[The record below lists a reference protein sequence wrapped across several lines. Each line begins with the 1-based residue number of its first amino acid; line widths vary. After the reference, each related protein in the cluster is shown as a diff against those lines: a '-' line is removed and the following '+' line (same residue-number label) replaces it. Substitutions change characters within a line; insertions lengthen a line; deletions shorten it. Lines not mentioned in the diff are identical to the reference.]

1 VPAEKLSRGDSAM
14 ASIRNPWSNLSRRR
28 RHEAWVGLLFTLPW
42 IISLIALTI
51 YPILDTIYLSFTNYS
66 ILEAPKWIGL
76 SNYQEIFLKDA
87 SIQPA
92 VYNSLYYALLSVPIG
107 LVLSLGLALLLNMRA
122 AGIGIYR
129 TIFYLPSLVPPVAA
143 TITFLVL
150 FEPRAGVIN
159 SILGFFG
166 IPGPAWFSDPAWSKP
181 GMIILSLWGLGY
193 MTLIFLAGL
202 QDVPRS
208 LLEAAEIDGASVWQ
222 RFWHV
227 TIPMISNV
235 ILFNLVMNVIWS
247 FQVFTQA
254 LVIGGTNG
262 TPLESTLMVMVLIY
276 RNAFRYFKMGYASA
290 LAFLTFIVIM
300 IVTVIIFRTSDAWVF
315 TDKD

>member
-1 VPAEKLSRGDSAM
+1 M
-14 ASIRNPWSNLSRRR
+14 ALIRNPWSKLSRRR
-28 RHEAWVGLLFTLPW
+28 REEAWVGLLFTLPW
-42 IISLIALTI
+42 MISLIALTV
-51 YPILDTIYLSFTNYS
+51 YPILDTIYLSFTDYS
-66 ILEAPKWIGL
+66 ILEAPKWVGL
-76 SNYQEIFLKDA
+76 ANYEEIFLKDA
-87 SIQPA
+87 SIGPA
-92 VYNSLYYALLSVPIG
+92 VYNSLYYALLSVPVG
-107 LVLSLGLALLLNMRA
+107 LILSLGLALLLNMRA

-143 TITFLVL
+143 TITFMVL
-150 FEPRAGVIN
+150 FQPRGGVIN
-159 SILGFFG
+159 SIIEFFG
-166 IPGPAWFSDPAWSKP
+166 LPGPAWFSDPAWSKP
-181 GMIILSLWGLGY
+181 GMIILSLWGIGY

-208 LLEAAEIDGASVWQ
+208 LLEAAEIDGANTWQ

-290 LAFLTFIVIM
+290 IAFLTFIVIM
-300 IVTVIIFRTSDAWVF
+300 VVTIIIFRTSDAWVY
-315 TDKD
+315 TEKD

>member
-1 VPAEKLSRGDSAM
+1 M
-14 ASIRNPWSNLSRRR
+14 ASFRNPWSKLSRRR
-28 RHEAWVGLLFTLPW
+28 RQEAWVGLLFTLPW
-42 IISLIALTI
+42 MISLIALTI
-51 YPILDTIYLSFTNYS
+51 YPILDTVYLSFTDYS
-66 ILEAPKWIGL
+66 ILEAPKWVGL
-76 SNYQEIFLKDA
+76 SNYEELFFKDA
-87 SIQPA
+87 AVKPA

-143 TITFLVL
+143 TITFMVL
-150 FEPRAGVIN
+150 FEPRAGVFN
-159 SILGFFG
+159 SILRFFG
-166 IPGPAWFSDPAWSKP
+166 LPAPAWFADPAWSKP

-202 QDVPRS
+202 QDVPKS
-208 LLEAAEIDGASVWQ
+208 LIEAAEIDGANIWQ
-222 RFWHV
+222 RFWHI

-276 RNAFRYFKMGYASA
+276 KNAFRYFKMGYASA

-300 IVTVIIFRTSDAWVF
+300 IVTVIIFKTSDAWVY
-315 TDKD
+315 TENE